1 MRARLLELEQR
12 LGVRLPVYLLLTK
25 ADLLAGFTDFFADL
39 DARGREQVWGATLP
53 WAGGQQRRAVAAQ
66 PVREAVGAEVGG
78 LVERLDARAPGR
90 VAAEHDLDRR
100 AAIFGFPA
108 QVAALKADVERFV
121 ETVFR
126 ETGYERPPLLRGIY
140 LTSGTQTGAPLD
152 RLMAAVTRSFGLPPA
167 APAQD
172 SGERSFFLT
181 SLLRDVVFAE
191 AGLVGADPALERRQR
206 WLAYGGWAAAAA
218 VLVLVT
224 AGWVVSYLTNSGR
237 ALGLE
242 RGLAEAGAT
251 SGPVARNKLTS
262 ADSDLGAVAPALDKL
277 RGLPDGQAD
286 SWTGG
291 LGLSLRPAVAQ
302 ATADA
307 YDHGLE
313 KLLLPR
319 LILRTEQNLRARIG
333 DAAFVR
339 EALKVYLMLG
349 DARANDPA
357 LLRAWF
363 DADLRRERPDLADR
377 LGPHI
382 AALAD
387 LLPQVARR
395 PALDDTLIA
404 SAQQTLARLP
414 VEQRAYDD
422 LMGKPEVR
430 ALPPWIVSEH
440 AGTAAAQVLVRAGNR
455 PLDQPIPGIFTRAG
469 FHQVFLPGLD
479 EAARGALE
487 EDRKLRPGPA
497 REITGAE
504 VQGVEQRMLDL
515 YYNDAIAS
523 WDDLVTSVRLV
534 PLGAL
539 TQSVETL
546 KVLAGPAS
554 PLKLFYQGVAQ
565 ETRLTQPPE
574 QQQGALATAE
584 GKLAATAQQQAESS
598 RLGKLLGN
606 LTPTGPVKKPGQP
619 VEDHFAPVRRLAEG
633 QNGAPPP
640 IDDALAGLGELRN
653 KLQEAAAQP
662 NPDEAFAKMGPGA
675 ITQLVQ
681 SARGLPSPLN
691 DMVGGL
697 AGKAQSLAA
706 GGARRQINDA
716 WRTGVLPFCQ
726 SALTGR
732 YPFAGASAV
741 DARLDDVTRLFAPG
755 QMIDGFVTGQLGPYV
770 DMTKEPWR
778 DSQSIGLSRGALSAL
793 QRAKRIRDSLFP
805 SGTFKVRFTLTP
817 QGLDADFG
825 LGRARPRR
833 PGAAVQPRR
842 ARAHEPQ
849 LARPRR
855 HQHRPPHLRVP
866 DQGSGD
872 PDPRG
877 SLVAVP
883 AAAAGLD
890 RQHRPAR
897 PVPPHPALPRPPGDL
912 QARRLQ
918 RRQRLRPEPAGRLQ
932 LPGGV
937 VSGAAG
943 PVGVFGKLPALGD
956 FLLRGLPAGF
966 ADPWHGWLAD
976 GLATC
981 REMLGDGWLA
991 AYLEAPV
998 WRFALAGDAC
1008 GPDPVTGVLMPSVD
1022 AVGRYFFLTLA
1033 SPAPTG
1039 R

>member
-1 MRARLLELEQR
+1 MRLLKGLLAVLTARWFVTLLGAVLLSLLIWFAGDLVTVAGRTPLAPETTRLVAILVVALLWGASNLWSQARARKRNDALVRELAPAPSAAPGSAEVAELEKRFANALDQLRKRRIEGRQGGRAWLYELPWYVMIGPPGSGKTTAILNAGLRFPLASGGLGREIRGGAGTRYCDWFFTDEAVLIDTAGRYTTPTSHPQDPHPPRGSRAEEDSAAWLGFLALLRRRRPRQPVSGVLIAVSVRDIAESAQGGIDHAEAVRARLLELEQR

-66 PVREAVGAEVGG
+66 PVRETVGPEVGG
-78 LVERLDARAPGR
+78 PVARLGGRAPGR

-126 ETGYERPPLLRGIY
+126 ETGYERPPLLRGVY

-242 RGLAEAGAT
+242 RGLAEAGAA
-251 SGPVARNKLTS
+251 SGPVARNKLTP

-377 LGPHI
+377 LGSHI

-479 EAARGALE
+479 DAARGALE

-504 VQGVEQRMLDL
+504 VQGVQQRMLDL

-565 ETRLTQPPE
+565 ETQLTQPPD

-640 IDDALAGLGELRN
+640 IDDALTGLGELRN

-697 AGKAQSLAA
+697 AGKAQTLAA
-706 GGARRQINDA
+706 GGARRQLNDA
-716 WRTGVLPFCQ
+716 WRTGVLRFCQ
-726 SALTGR
+726 SALTRR
-732 YPFAGASAV
+732 YPFAGAIAGKFLPPPPSA
-741 DARLDDVTRLFAPG
+741 
-755 QMIDGFVTGQLGPYV
+755 I
-770 DMTKEPWR
+770 
-778 DSQSIGLSRGALSAL
+778 I
-793 QRAKRIRDSLFP
+793 
-805 SGTFKVRFTLTP
+805 
-817 QGLDADFG
+817 
-825 LGRARPRR
+825 
-833 PGAAVQPRR
+833 
-842 ARAHEPQ
+842 
-849 LARPRR
+849 
-855 HQHRPPHLRVP
+855 
-866 DQGSGD
+866 
-872 PDPRG
+872 
-877 SLVAVP
+877 
-883 AAAAGLD
+883 
-890 RQHRPAR
+890 
-897 PVPPHPALPRPPGDL
+897 
-912 QARRLQ
+912 
-918 RRQRLRPEPAGRLQ
+918 
-932 LPGGV
+932 
-937 VSGAAG
+937 
-943 PVGVFGKLPALGD
+943 
-956 FLLRGLPAGF
+956 
-966 ADPWHGWLAD
+966 
-976 GLATC
+976 
-981 REMLGDGWLA
+981 
-991 AYLEAPV
+991 
-998 WRFALAGDAC
+998 
-1008 GPDPVTGVLMPSVD
+1008 
-1022 AVGRYFFLTLA
+1022 
-1033 SPAPTG
+1033 
-1039 R
+1039 

>member
-1 MRARLLELEQR
+1 M
-12 LGVRLPVYLLLTK
+12 
-25 ADLLAGFTDFFADL
+25 
-39 DARGREQVWGATLP
+39 
-53 WAGGQQRRAVAAQ
+53 
-66 PVREAVGAEVGG
+66 
-78 LVERLDARAPGR
+78 
-90 VAAEHDLDRR
+90 
-100 AAIFGFPA
+100 
-108 QVAALKADVERFV
+108 
-121 ETVFR
+121 
-126 ETGYERPPLLRGIY
+126 
-140 LTSGTQTGAPLD
+140 
-152 RLMAAVTRSFGLPPA
+152 
-167 APAQD
+167 
-172 SGERSFFLT
+172 
-181 SLLRDVVFAE
+181 
-191 AGLVGADPALERRQR
+191 
-206 WLAYGGWAAAAA
+206 
-218 VLVLVT
+218 
-224 AGWVVSYLTNSGR
+224 
-237 ALGLE
+237 
-242 RGLAEAGAT
+242 
-251 SGPVARNKLTS
+251 
-262 ADSDLGAVAPALDKL
+262 
-277 RGLPDGQAD
+277 
-286 SWTGG
+286 
-291 LGLSLRPAVAQ
+291 
-302 ATADA
+302 
-307 YDHGLE
+307 
-313 KLLLPR
+313 
-319 LILRTEQNLRARIG
+319 
-333 DAAFVR
+333 R

-487 EDRKLRPGPA
+487 EDRRLRPGPA

-565 ETRLTQPPE
+565 ETRLTQPPD

-584 GKLAATAQQQAESS
+584 GKLAATAQQQAEVLAP
-598 RLGKLLGN
+598 RQA
-606 LTPTGPVKKPGQP
+606 PGQP
-619 VEDHFAPVRRLAEG
+619 HPYGDRSRSRASRSRTTSRPCRRLAEG
-633 QNGAPPP
+633 QNGAPAA
-640 IDDALAGLGELRN
+640 DRRRAGRPGR
-653 KLQEAAAQP
+653 AAEQAAGGGGPAQP
-662 NPDEAFAKMGPGA
+662 RRGVRQDGA
-675 ITQLVQ
+675 RRHHP
-681 SARGLPSPLN
+681 ARPVRARPA
-691 DMVGGL
+691 VAPERHGGRPRRQGAV
-697 AGKAQSLAA
+697 AGGG

-778 DSQSIGLSRGALSAL
+778 DSQSIGLTRGALSAL

-849 LARPRR
+849 LARPR
-855 HQHRPPHLRVP
+855 
-866 DQGSGD
+866 
-872 PDPRG
+872 
-877 SLVAVP
+877 AAP
-883 AAAAGLD
+883 APSAS
-890 RQHRPAR
+890 PSC
-897 PVPPHPALPRPPGDL
+897 PRP
-912 QARRLQ
+912 RVR
-918 RRQRLRPEPAGRLQ
+918 
-932 LPGGV
+932 
-937 VSGAAG
+937 
-943 PVGVFGKLPALGD
+943 
-956 FLLRGLPAGF
+956 
-966 ADPWHGWLAD
+966 
-976 GLATC
+976 
-981 REMLGDGWLA
+981 
-991 AYLEAPV
+991 
-998 WRFALAGDAC
+998 
-1008 GPDPVTGVLMPSVD
+1008 
-1022 AVGRYFFLTLA
+1022 
-1033 SPAPTG
+1033 
-1039 R
+1039 